1 MKAVALLLAL
11 SLTACTT
18 VRPEPRVVTQQ
29 VLVPVSQSCVPP
41 ELGGPPEYP
50 DTDDRL
56 RAAIDGAA
64 RYALVSAG
72 RLLRMAR
79 QAETESVI
87 VSCRG

>member
-1 MKAVALLLAL
+1 MIRLAGPVALLL
-11 SLTACTT
+11 LTACQTT
-18 VRPEPRVVTQQ
+18 RPEPRVVIQT
-29 VLVPVSQSCVPP
+29 VDRPVSVSCVPA

-56 RAAIDGAA
+56 RAAVDGAA
-64 RYALVSAG
+64 RYALIAAG

-87 VSCRG
+87 QGCR